1 MRYLVYLGYYSDD
14 NTYTKIG
21 ESKDIY
27 SRTCSY
33 NTSDPINDFKV
44 ICLIELDTEEDM
56 HNMELYLLL
65 HYDDYKARHDVN
77 YKHRNPDN
85 EWITIRPTKTDITYI
100 VKDNIINIPH
110 TILSEEETNIVLHDI
125 QEKQNK
131 DYNNKQILRNK
142 IKKKN

>member
-100 VKDNIINIPH
+100 VKDNIGTTFRFGNIFDSNKLI
-110 TILSEEETNIVLHDI
+110 TLSPNCS
-125 QEKQNK
+125 
-131 DYNNKQILRNK
+131 
-142 IKKKN
+142 IKYCTSRQSSC